1 MIVDDVQD
9 RASRTAGSDT
19 MMARHATIPQMAMV
33 LYSWQE
39 CRLCGGAYLLWADPA
54 APLDTD
60 ETGLGERWTEWAH
73 LDGRPY
79 DESDSAACNS
89 CDGLD
94 LESMT
99 APQRRWG
106 VGLPGS
112 TIAVM
117 HARGLPVPTFG
128 GLRPLTSPPTRTGFV
143 PLTPQ
148 VRPEAIPDSP
158 KTPAEVTGA
167 SGLSPL
173 RSKAQSG
180 EATFPPG
187 GDEPPPSRAIPFLAS
202 LARSITTAP
211 RSSVETYAPR
221 EPLELSDP
229 LVWVVMGTAAV
240 TLVAVVFGWFTSPGN
255 VPQ

>member
-1 MIVDDVQD
+1 
-9 RASRTAGSDT
+9 
-19 MMARHATIPQMAMV
+19 MAM
-33 LYSWQE
+33 LPYSWQE
-39 CRLCGGAYLLWADPA
+39 CRLCGGAYLLWPDPA

-60 ETGLGERWTEWAH
+60 ETGLGERWTEWVH

-89 CDGLD
+89 CEGLD

-106 VGLPGS
+106 AGLPGS
-112 TIAVM
+112 TVAAM
-117 HARGLPVPTFG
+117 RARGLPVPASG
-128 GLRPLTSPPTRTGFV
+128 GLRPVTSPPTRTGFV
-143 PLTPQ
+143 PVTPQ
-148 VRPEAIPDSP
+148 VRPEAAPGSP
-158 KTPAEVTGA
+158 YVPTEVVGA
-167 SGLSPL
+167 SAPSPAP
-173 RSKAQSG
+173 SEAQSG
-180 EATFPPG
+180 ETTFLPV
-187 GDEPPPSRAIPFLAS
+187 GDGPPPSRAIPFLVS

-240 TLVAVVFGWFTSPGN
+240 TLVAVVVGWFTSPGN